1 MKTESSKII
10 TTPTSSVASIPS
22 QSSSSV
28 AHKALAIQTPE
39 KMSEEER
46 KEEIKKLFG
55 GNIQD
60 EDIVSVEE
68 NRSDNITSVQEA
80 DLSTSQ
86 SVYSE
91 EKLAVKK
98 ASVQE
103 VKTVDNT
110 PSVNRM
116 VEKKVYR
123 IQIGCSNTAGAT
135 NYFEEKYDV
144 NNVQVNESNGA
155 YKYTIKSFDSKVEAQ
170 NYLKNQVHVPGA
182 FVVAYDEKV
191 SVGEQKNGNVMIDGR
206 ILNEYGK
213 PLSATVE
220 FNNNKTNEVVASTI
234 SDTHTGEYSV
244 CIPSGQDYGMS
255 VVQDDYLFYSKNINV
270 PKKAESFDMINEPV
284 QLKKVTAGSNIVLSN
299 IFYDYGN
306 AFLKKA
312 SVNELNRLVKY
323 LNKLPSLRIEI
334 SGHTDNVSSAAFN
347 KRLSL
352 KRAKVVVDY
361 LVLNGVNP
369 NRLEYV
375 GHGFDYPIASNKS
388 EKGRAQNRRT
398 EFKIIGK

>member
-1 MKTESSKII
+1 MLNIHLIFKLNAAEL
-10 TTPTSSVASIPS
+10 TSSVASIPS

-144 NNVQVNESNGA
+144 FVEEMNSKYYEWQEPFVELLKTKPNNRTIEWIVGKSCNEG
-155 YKYTIKSFDSKVEAQ
+155 KTIFQKHLIQIFEGVIQTGGCAHDM
-170 NYLKNQVHVPGA
+170 
-182 FVVAYDEKV
+182 
-191 SVGEQKNGNVMIDGR
+191 KNGVI
-206 ILNEYGK
+206 EYMK
-213 PLSATVE
+213 KS
-220 FNNNKTNEVVASTI
+220 NNKTPKIVLMN
-234 SDTHTGEYSV
+234 
-244 CIPSGQDYGMS
+244 IPKTQDNHYVSYQGIEQIKDMCFFSGKYESGQVLGRS
-255 VVQDDYLFYSKNINV
+255 PHILVF
-270 PKKAESFDMINEPV
+270 ANEPPNLEGV
-284 QLKKVTAGSNIVLSN
+284 DPKRWNITYINS
-299 IFYDYGN
+299 D
-306 AFLKKA
+306 
-312 SVNELNRLVKY
+312 E
-323 LNKLPSLRIEI
+323 
-334 SGHTDNVSSAAFN
+334 
-347 KRLSL
+347 
-352 KRAKVVVDY
+352 
-361 LVLNGVNP
+361 
-369 NRLEYV
+369 
-375 GHGFDYPIASNKS
+375 
-388 EKGRAQNRRT
+388 
-398 EFKIIGK
+398 